1 VPLEVRSR
9 PAVAVGV
16 GGTATQ
22 LASVDLGLPVHDRE
36 RVEGHAVPLARLEEL
51 RDRLAALALAE
62 RRGVR
67 GLDPAR
73 APTIVAG
80 SVILHEALGAF
91 ALDGFEASERDILW
105 GVALDRAAAA

>member
-1 VPLEVRSR
+1 MPADVR
-9 PAVAVGV
+9 PMPIVAVGV

-22 LASVDLGLPVHDRE
+22 LASIDLGLVEHDRD
-36 RVEGHAVPLARLEEL
+36 RVEGHAVSRERLEEL
-51 RDRLAALALAE
+51 RDRLAALPLAE
-62 RRGVR
+62 RREVT

-80 SVILHEALGAF
+80 AVVLREVLGAF

-105 GVALDRAAAA
+105 GVALDAEKS